1 MGGEEVGKVVRVG
14 VEVVFFSIFKGGLVF
29 TFLKYVSVFVYVRV
43 KFKSIIRDWL
53 LFEMKEY
60 FEFVVI

>member
-29 TFLKYVSVFVYVRV
+29 TFLKYVSVFVYV
-43 KFKSIIRDWL
+43 
-53 LFEMKEY
+53 
-60 FEFVVI
+60 